1 MAAPVLDPE
10 AIDDVS
16 KSGRWMVVM
25 FNNPLNTFDEVIMIV
40 MIATQCDQDE
50 AELETWEA
58 HLRGKAPVHFA
69 IKEECERVSK
79 IISSIGVVTEV
90 LPEWND

>member
-1 MAAPVLDPE
+1 MSAPVLDPVE
-10 AIDDVS
+10 VDDIS
-16 KSGRWMVVM
+16 YSGRWMVIM
-25 FNNPLNTFDEVIMIV
+25 FNNPLNTFEEVIMILMV
-40 MIATQCDQDE
+40 ATECSMDE

-69 IKEECERVSK
+69 SKEECNRVSK

-90 LPEWND
+90 QPEWK